1 MPMRS
6 TPEPTMLRIKYLT
19 AACVESLSPFAAT
32 STAAQTITTSKKIYM
47 LNKSSD
53 TVTAIKDASS
63 TRNTP

>member
-6 TPEPTMLRIKYLT
+6 TPEPTMLRIGIHCCLRR
-19 AACVESLSPFAAT
+19 VLSP
-32 STAAQTITTSKKIYM
+32 SLQPVPQRTITTSKKIYM